1 MSAPTLDRAGTV
13 TRRTLITS
21 DANDRLKAVRRLARK
36 RSSSSF
42 LLEGHR
48 QLRRALE
55 AEAAIEEVYASPDL
69 FLGTADDELVTL
81 AERRGARVVSLG
93 AGAFRS
99 ISTATRPDGVLAVAR
114 RWPTTLET
122 VALDDRPL
130 LLVAEGIERPGN
142 LGALVRSACSSGAT
156 GLLTC
161 DGRTGVFHPDAVR
174 GSVGTLFHLP
184 VAECTSSAAVPWLR
198 ERGVSIVVAT
208 PEAERRC
215 WDARLCGPVAVVV
228 GSERHGVS
236 AGWRDVADELVSIP
250 MPGASDSLNVAVA
263 AGIVLFEAVR
273 QRMRPVSD
281 FGRTPASRP

>member
-55 AEAAIEEVYASPDL
+55 AEAAIEEVYAAPDL
-69 FLGTADDELVTL
+69 FLGTTDDELVTL

-114 RWPTTLET
+114 RWPTTLES

-142 LGALVRSACSSGAT
+142 LGTLVRSACSSGAT
-156 GLLTC
+156 GLLAC

-174 GSVGTLFHLP
+174 GSVGTPLP
-184 VAECTSSAAVPWLR
+184 PTGRRVHEPRCRAVAPRTWREHRRRDAGGRASVLGRPAVRARGRRRRQRAPRRLGR
-198 ERGVSIVVAT
+198 LARRRGRARLDPHARGVGQ
-208 PEAERRC
+208 PQRR
-215 WDARLCGPVAVVV
+215 RRRG
-228 GSERHGVS
+228 H
-236 AGWRDVADELVSIP
+236 
-250 MPGASDSLNVAVA
+250 
-263 AGIVLFEAVR
+263 
-273 QRMRPVSD
+273 RPVR
-281 FGRTPASRP
+281 GGATAPNGG